1 MMHTAA
7 KLEVSSR
14 MQDFKKLRVWHLARR
29 LRLAVVDALP
39 EKATRK
45 VPGLRNQAIRA
56 ATSVESN
63 IAEGC
68 GSGQRT
74 QFLHF
79 VEIALASMNELEEQ
93 LRLAYETRILDEP
106 VHSRQQDTIDLLRRM
121 LVALMRALQRQ
132 IAEDEMRRRD
142 DRRTA

>member
-1 MMHTAA
+1 MRTVAQF
-7 KLEVSSR
+7 EVSSR

-29 LRLAVVDALP
+29 LTLAVIDALP
-39 EKATRK
+39 EKATRR

-79 VEIALASMNELEEQ
+79 VEIALASLNEVEEQ
-93 LRLAYETRILDEP
+93 FRLAYETGILDEP

-132 IAEDEMRRRD
+132 IAEVE
-142 DRRTA
+142 

>member
-1 MMHTAA
+1 VRATSHAR
-7 KLEVSSR
+7 VSSR
-14 MQDFKKLRVWHLARR
+14 MQDFKKLRVWHLARS
-29 LRLAVVDALP
+29 LTLAVIDALP
-39 EKATRK
+39 EKSGRK

-68 GSGQRT
+68 GRGERNE
-74 QFLHF
+74 FLHF
-79 VEIALASMNELEEQ
+79 VEIGLASLNELEEQ
-93 LRLAYETRILDEP
+93 LRLAREARILDEP

-121 LVALMRALQRQ
+121 LVSLMRALQRQ
-132 IAEDEMRRRD
+132 IAEDESRRRD